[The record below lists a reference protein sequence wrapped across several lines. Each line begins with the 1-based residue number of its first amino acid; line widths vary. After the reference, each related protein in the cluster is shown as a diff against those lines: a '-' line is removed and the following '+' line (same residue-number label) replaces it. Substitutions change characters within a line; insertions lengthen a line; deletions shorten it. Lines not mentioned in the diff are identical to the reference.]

1 MRGERDYGRW
11 DLMLTL
17 FLSADAR
24 LYFARAAMLTDRTNQ
39 NLFPFL
45 RYDLSDL

>member
-17 FLSADAR
+17 FLSPDAR
-24 LYFARAAMLTDRTNQ
+24 LYFAPAVMVTDQTNQ
-39 NLFPFL
+39 NFVPFL
-45 RYDLSDL
+45 CYDLSDL